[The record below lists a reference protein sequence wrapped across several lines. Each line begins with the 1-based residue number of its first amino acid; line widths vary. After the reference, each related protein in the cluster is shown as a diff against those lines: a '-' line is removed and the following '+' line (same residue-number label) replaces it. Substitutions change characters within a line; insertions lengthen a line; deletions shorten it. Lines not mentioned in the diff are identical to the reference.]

1 MNNKKQ
7 IFREL
12 EELFTETNPE
22 ELHKIARA
30 LTVEQ
35 LDVLIEGFIEKY
47 GEEDEAVLF
56 YKNKREEL
64 FGRMMATTSV
74 RTS

>member
-1 MNNKKQ
+1 MDNKKQ
-7 IFREL
+7 IYKEI
-12 EELFTETNPE
+12 EYLFSETSPE
-22 ELHKIARA
+22 ELHKISKA

-35 LDVLIEGFIEKY
+35 LDALIEGFIEKY

-64 FGRMMATTSV
+64 FGRMMSTTSI

>member
-12 EELFTETNPE
+12 EQLFTETNPE

-35 LDVLIEGFIEKY
+35 LDALIEGFIEKY
-47 GEEDEAVLF
+47 GEEDEVVLF

-64 FGRMMATTSV
+64 FGRMMATTSI